1 MCAHASGQR
10 ARIPNASAR
19 WSCCAARNGHPPERR
34 SRRPDGPGLHGKS
47 PMLRLRREDVPPR
60 MAQFPLRDG
69 ESEPYTPRVSG
80 ANPKNFAA
88 ITRAARDGIPGAVRP
103 MPPQANGVMNCP
115 QPSPRAHMRCVE
127 QRPAWAPAFLPAHPA
142 LPLIR
147 MRQTYSPTLARL
159 HLKSALGKTIAE
171 PSRGIGA
178 QAHVGG
184 PSPKPQ
190 TCFLHLTAHAERP
203 VGYGN
208 PDADV

>member
-1 MCAHASGQR
+1 
-10 ARIPNASAR
+10 
-19 WSCCAARNGHPPERR
+19 
-34 SRRPDGPGLHGKS
+34 
-47 PMLRLRREDVPPR
+47 

-103 MPPQANGVMNCP
+103 MPPQANGVMHCP

-142 LPLIR
+142 LPIIW

-159 HLKSALGKTIAE
+159 HRKSALEKTISE
-171 PSRGIGA
+171 QSPGIGA
-178 QAHVGG
+178 QENVDGLHQKRKHAFFIKRRM
-184 PSPKPQ
+184 PSAPLGIGIHMKM
-190 TCFLHLTAHAERP
+190 CRE
-203 VGYGN
+203 
-208 PDADV
+208 